1 MDIAENLIAIWPK
14 LLKYAQSLTRNRHTA
29 EDLVMEVITKVLES
43 KERLAHDTNIEA
55 YAIRAVR
62 NTFLNE
68 EVKNKRVSS
77 ETNSDGDSLY
87 DDTIDENSMKFTEEG
102 DLERTLIN
110 LGSKCREILV
120 LFGTGS
126 SYRDIADLLELK
138 MGTVMS
144 RMARCRQSLS
154 DQLEVI

>member
-14 LLKYAQSLTRNRHTA
+14 LLKYAQSLTRNIHTA

-43 KERLAHDTNIEA
+43 KERLDRDTNIEA

-77 ETNSDGDSLY
+77 ETNSEGDSLY
-87 DDTIDENSMKFTEEG
+87 DDTVDENSMKFTEEG
-102 DLERTLIN
+102 DLERALIN